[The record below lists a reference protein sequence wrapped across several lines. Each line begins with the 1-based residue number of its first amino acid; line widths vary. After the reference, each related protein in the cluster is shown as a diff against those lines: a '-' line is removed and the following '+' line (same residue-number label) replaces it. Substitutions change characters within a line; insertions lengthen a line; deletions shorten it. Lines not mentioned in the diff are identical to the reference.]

1 MAAVDSLEVII
12 ETKAQDTA
20 KSLNNLVKQL
30 GLIAEGISA
39 IGSNTGLNEFAK
51 KAQEATKNFANIQ
64 NAAKGLSNSIT
75 PEMQKVS
82 KTFDEIAAKY
92 KDLGKGFKFVG
103 STSAIQKQIDSYT
116 NSLERAKL
124 KREELE
130 AGGKTG
136 GQGYEDAIKDI
147 QKYENILA
155 SLKNQLAEVQTG
167 KISFDTS
174 GIENV
179 ENLIE
184 RMKEQ
189 IRQSM
194 EGVRIENPIDLTS
207 LSEEDFSTFMRLKS
221 EMERAGMAAEQM
233 GGQIREAVNIPASAF
248 NFNSNAM
255 AATFGEAARN
265 IENMSQAAQVFGEN
279 AGQALNDLPNP
290 EIRINGIEEAG
301 NRFREFGE
309 RLNQLVVPEI
319 REDNLDKLQSS
330 LSKTE
335 SKLEELRTKLENGLT
350 MGHITESVDDS
361 GFVRLQEQIA
371 YTEKQAEALRNRI
384 AEVENSGGAGG
395 IERFQTAL
403 SKLSAV
409 GKTAI
414 SALSGVASAIKK
426 MGSIIGTAISKVA
439 GLGKSFLGLGKS
451 SKSTSVSLAG
461 GFKTILKYTLGIRSL
476 YVLVNRLR
484 RAMIEAFKNLSQ
496 YSTETNASLSM
507 LSSSLGAL
515 KNSLAVAFA
524 PILNVIAP
532 YISAFI
538 DMLTRAFNAVG
549 RFFAALTGKSFAVQ
563 ATKNFKDY
571 AAGVSKAGGAA
582 KKAGKDAQQ
591 GIRAFDELKTIS
603 INKDEGADGGGG
615 GGGEVSPSDMF
626 TTVPIEGAMKEF
638 ADKVRGILGGIFDVF
653 EQAWESKGKSVIDS
667 AKSALSSLGTSALS
681 VGKTFYDVFTNGT
694 GLAWLES
701 SLELLRSMFDV
712 IESISTAFSTAWNS
726 GAGFENVTALFTMF
740 TNINGLLTSIGDS
753 FSRVFSNGTG
763 AAIWTNILGI
773 ITGVY
778 NIIGNLAKS
787 IQTAWD
793 TAGLGDSIWQGI
805 LNIVNIILGTLHN
818 IADST
823 AEWAAQLDF
832 TPLLTSIDT
841 LLKSLE
847 PLTANIGAGLEWF
860 WNNVLLPISTWAI
873 QDAVPAFLD
882 MVSAAIGSL
891 NAIIEVF
898 KPIGEWL
905 WNEFLLPIGEWTGG
919 VIIDTMNMITT
930 GLETFSGVLTNCQIV
945 SDAVSGSLDILSSAM
960 NVITETVLPSLS
972 AAWDRLIEILTPLG
986 EFLSTV
992 LADAWNNIITPAL
1005 QFLGDTVL
1013 PKVTETFENLWNN
1026 VLVPLGS
1033 FLGDVL
1039 EPVIKIVSD
1048 VLTSLWQ
1055 NVVVPLA
1062 NAIGNVLGKAFNGI
1076 CEIFNKT
1083 VIPIVNSVIKVFQF
1097 LWKNVFSPII
1107 SFLNTTLKPVFSSVF
1122 KSIGKIVD
1130 DLSKTFGGLI
1140 DFVTG
1145 VFTGNWKKAW
1155 NGIKDIFS
1163 GIWNALKDV
1172 VKTPINAII
1181 GFINGLVS
1189 GVVSGINGMINAL
1202 NKVSFNIPDWVP
1214 ALGGK
1219 TFGFNLSTI
1228 TAPQIPYLAKGAVF
1242 KGGNPFL
1249 AVVNDQKRGQ
1259 TNVET
1264 PLKVIQE
1271 ALREEL
1277 SKFSVNVR
1285 AAVPNTRALNYSL
1298 QPAQVPS
1305 YAGAYG
1311 NYQYDTSAYTTSR
1324 NNSNS
1329 DMSNVIENA
1338 VYRATYNA
1346 VSSAIGNSKMLGDI
1360 KGEIQKGHVIEM
1372 DGRTVAESTRKY
1384 ANEYFRRTGKA
1395 WIEF

>member
-30 GLIAEGISA
+30 GLIAEGINA

-51 KAQEATKNFANIQ
+51 KAQEATKSFANIQ

-75 PEMQKVS
+75 PEIQKVS
-82 KTFDEIAAKY
+82 KSFDEIAAKY

-124 KREELE
+124 KKEELE
-130 AGGKTG
+130 AGDKTG

-147 QKYENILA
+147 QKYENIIA
-155 SLKNQLAEVQTG
+155 SLKNQLAEMQTG

-174 GIENV
+174 GMENV

-265 IENMSQAAQVFGEN
+265 IENLSQAAQVFGEN

-301 NRFREFGE
+301 NRLREFGE

-335 SKLEELRTKLENGLT
+335 LKLEELRTKLENGLT

-384 AEVENSGGAGG
+384 AEVGNSGGAGG

-476 YVLVNRLR
+476 YVLVGKLR
-484 RAMIEAFKNLSQ
+484 RAMKEAFSNLAQ
-496 YSTETNASLSM
+496 YSSETNASLSM
-507 LSSSLGAL
+507 LTSSLGAL

-524 PILNVIAP
+524 PIVNMIAP

-563 ATKNFKDY
+563 AVKNFKNY

-603 INKDEGADGGGG
+603 INKDEGADSGGG

-638 ADKVRGILGGIFDVF
+638 ADKVRGILGGIFDVY

-793 TAGLGDSIWQGI
+793 AAGLGDSIWQGI

-818 IADST
+818 IVDST
-823 AEWAAQLDF
+823 AEWAEQLDF
-832 TPLLTSIDT
+832 TPILTSIDT
-841 LLKSLE
+841 LLKAIE
-847 PLTANIGAGLEWF
+847 PLTENIGEGLEWF
-860 WNNVLLPISTWAI
+860 WNNVILPIAAWTI
-873 QDAVPAFLD
+873 EDAVPTFLD
-882 MVSAAIGSL
+882 MLSAAITTV
-891 NAIIEVF
+891 NEVIEVF
-898 KPIGEWL
+898 EPLGTWLWDNFLQPIGRWAGDVVIAAMETITDLLAKFSDWISKNQSL
-905 WNEFLLPIGEWTGG
+905 VEEFTVVIGSFFAAWG
-919 VIIDTMNMITT
+919 VVNLATTIAGIVSSLTAFITT
-930 GLETFSGVLTNCQIV
+930 GGLAASAAGVLGTAIGFLT
-945 SDAVSGSLDILSSAM
+945 SPITIAVAIIGSLIVAGVLLYKNWDKIKESAGKLK
-960 NVITETVLPSLS
+960 EWL
-972 AAWDRLIEILTPLG
+972 AEKWD
-986 EFLSTV
+986 
-992 LADAWNNIITPAL
+992 A
-1005 QFLGDTVL
+1005 
-1013 PKVTETFENLWNN
+1013 
-1026 VLVPLGS
+1026 
-1033 FLGDVL
+1033 
-1039 EPVIKIVSD
+1039 IKEK
-1048 VLTSLWQ
+1048 TSE
-1055 NVVVPLA
+1055 V
-1062 NAIGNVLGKAFNGI
+1062 
-1076 CEIFNKT
+1076 
-1083 VIPIVNSVIKVFQF
+1083 
-1097 LWKNVFSPII
+1097 
-1107 SFLNTTLKPVFSSVF
+1107 
-1122 KSIGKIVD
+1122 
-1130 DLSKTFGGLI
+1130 
-1140 DFVTG
+1140 
-1145 VFTGNWKKAW
+1145 W
-1155 NGIKDIFS
+1155 NGIKDKISSKWEEIKTKTKEKWNSIKSDLSEKWEDLKAKSSDTFGNIKKTIS
-1163 GIWNALKDV
+1163 DKWSDIKSNTSSKWDSVKDKVAGVFDKLKSKSAVSDTIKDTVVKAWKKIKSKTKSIWDGIKDV
-1172 VKTPINAII
+1172 IKDPINAII
-1181 GFINGLVS
+1181 GFINKMIS
-1189 GVVSGINGMINAL
+1189 GIASGINGLIGML
-1202 NKVSFNIPDWVP
+1202 NKFKVDIPEGVP
-1214 ALGGK
+1214 LIGGK
-1219 TFGFNLSTI
+1219 TVGFNLSTI
-1228 TAPQIPYLAKGAVF
+1228 TAPEIPYLAKGAVF

-1277 SKFSVNVR
+1277 SKFSVNVH
-1285 AAVPNTRALNYSL
+1285 AEVMNARALNYRL
-1298 QPAQVPS
+1298 HPKTVPS

-1311 NYQYDTSAYTTSR
+1311 NYQYDTSAYATSR

-1329 DMSNVIENA
+1329 DMSNAIENA
-1338 VYRATYNA
+1338 VYKATYNA
-1346 VSSAIGNSKMLGDI
+1346 VSSAINNSKTLGDI
-1360 KGEIQKGHVIEM
+1360 KEEVRSGHVIQLDSGKIAGE
-1372 DGRTVAESTRKY
+1372 VRKE
-1384 ANEYFRRTGKA
+1384 ANNHFRRTGRA
-1395 WIEF
+1395 WIDF

>member
-30 GLIAEGISA
+30 GLIAEGINA

-75 PEMQKVS
+75 PEIQKVS
-82 KTFDEIAAKY
+82 KSFDEIAAKY

-124 KREELE
+124 KKEELE

-147 QKYENILA
+147 QKFENILA
-155 SLKNQLAEVQTG
+155 SLKNQLAEMQTG

-207 LSEEDFSTFMRLKS
+207 LSKEDFSTFMRLKS

-233 GGQIREAVNIPASAF
+233 GGQIREAVNIPVSAF

-301 NRFREFGE
+301 NRLREFGE

-350 MGHITESVDDS
+350 MGHITESVDGS

-384 AEVENSGGAGG
+384 AEVGNSGGAGG
-395 IERFQTAL
+395 IERFQAAL

-476 YVLVNRLR
+476 YVLVGKLR
-484 RAMIEAFKNLSQ
+484 RAMKEAFSNLAQ
-496 YSTETNASLSM
+496 YSSETNASLSM
-507 LSSSLGAL
+507 LTSSLGAL

-524 PILNVIAP
+524 PIVNMIAP
-532 YISAFI
+532 YISVFI

-563 ATKNFKDY
+563 AVKNFKDY

-591 GIRAFDELKTIS
+591 GTRAFDELKTIS
-603 INKDEGADGGGG
+603 INKDEGGGG

-626 TTVPIEGAMKEF
+626 MTVPIEGAMKEF

-832 TPLLTSIDT
+832 TPLLTSVGT
-841 LLKSLE
+841 FLKAIE
-847 PLTANIGAGLEWF
+847 PLAANIGAGLEWF

-919 VIIDTMNMITT
+919 VIIDTMNMITA

-1140 DFVTG
+1140 DFITG
-1145 VFTGNWKKAW
+1145 VFTGNWSKAW

-1172 VKTPINAII
+1172 VKTPVNAII

-1298 QPAQVPS
+1298 QPAPVPS
-1305 YAGAYG
+1305 YVGAYG
-1311 NYQYDTSAYTTSR
+1311 NYQYDTSAYTGSY
-1324 NNSNS
+1324 NNNNS
-1329 DMSNVIENA
+1329 DMSNAIEMA
-1338 VYRATYNA
+1338 VYKATCNA
-1346 VSSAIGNSKMLGDI
+1346 VSSALNNNKTMKDMLEEI
-1360 KGEIQKGHVIEM
+1360 KSGHTIEM
-1372 DGRTVAESTRKY
+1372 DGREVAETVRKR
-1384 ANEYFRRTGKA
+1384 ANEYMRVQGKPY
-1395 WIEF
+1395 FMF

>member
-64 NAAKGLSNSIT
+64 SAAKGLSSSIT

-82 KTFDEIAAKY
+82 KSFDEIAAKY

-124 KREELE
+124 KKEELE

-155 SLKNQLAEVQTG
+155 SLKNQLAEMQTG
-167 KISFDTS
+167 KVSFDTS
-174 GIENV
+174 GIENA

-194 EGVRIENPIDLTS
+194 EGVRIENPIDLAS

-290 EIRINGIEEAG
+290 EIKINGIEEAG
-301 NRFREFGE
+301 NRLREFGE

-330 LSKTE
+330 LDKTE
-335 SKLEELRTKLENGLT
+335 LKLEELRTKLENGLT

-371 YTEKQAEALRNRI
+371 Y
-384 AEVENSGGAGG
+384 
-395 IERFQTAL
+395 
-403 SKLSAV
+403 
-409 GKTAI
+409 
-414 SALSGVASAIKK
+414 
-426 MGSIIGTAISKVA
+426 
-439 GLGKSFLGLGKS
+439 
-451 SKSTSVSLAG
+451 
-461 GFKTILKYTLGIRSL
+461 
-476 YVLVNRLR
+476 
-484 RAMIEAFKNLSQ
+484 
-496 YSTETNASLSM
+496 
-507 LSSSLGAL
+507 
-515 KNSLAVAFA
+515 
-524 PILNVIAP
+524 
-532 YISAFI
+532 
-538 DMLTRAFNAVG
+538 
-549 RFFAALTGKSFAVQ
+549 
-563 ATKNFKDY
+563 
-571 AAGVSKAGGAA
+571 
-582 KKAGKDAQQ
+582 
-591 GIRAFDELKTIS
+591 
-603 INKDEGADGGGG
+603 
-615 GGGEVSPSDMF
+615 
-626 TTVPIEGAMKEF
+626 
-638 ADKVRGILGGIFDVF
+638 
-653 EQAWESKGKSVIDS
+653 
-667 AKSALSSLGTSALS
+667 
-681 VGKTFYDVFTNGT
+681 
-694 GLAWLES
+694 
-701 SLELLRSMFDV
+701 
-712 IESISTAFSTAWNS
+712 
-726 GAGFENVTALFTMF
+726 
-740 TNINGLLTSIGDS
+740 
-753 FSRVFSNGTG
+753 
-763 AAIWTNILGI
+763 
-773 ITGVY
+773 
-778 NIIGNLAKS
+778 
-787 IQTAWD
+787 
-793 TAGLGDSIWQGI
+793 
-805 LNIVNIILGTLHN
+805 
-818 IADST
+818 
-823 AEWAAQLDF
+823 
-832 TPLLTSIDT
+832 
-841 LLKSLE
+841 
-847 PLTANIGAGLEWF
+847 
-860 WNNVLLPISTWAI
+860 
-873 QDAVPAFLD
+873 
-882 MVSAAIGSL
+882 
-891 NAIIEVF
+891 
-898 KPIGEWL
+898 
-905 WNEFLLPIGEWTGG
+905 
-919 VIIDTMNMITT
+919 
-930 GLETFSGVLTNCQIV
+930 
-945 SDAVSGSLDILSSAM
+945 
-960 NVITETVLPSLS
+960 
-972 AAWDRLIEILTPLG
+972 
-986 EFLSTV
+986 
-992 LADAWNNIITPAL
+992 
-1005 QFLGDTVL
+1005 
-1013 PKVTETFENLWNN
+1013 
-1026 VLVPLGS
+1026 
-1033 FLGDVL
+1033 
-1039 EPVIKIVSD
+1039 
-1048 VLTSLWQ
+1048 
-1055 NVVVPLA
+1055 
-1062 NAIGNVLGKAFNGI
+1062 
-1076 CEIFNKT
+1076 
-1083 VIPIVNSVIKVFQF
+1083 
-1097 LWKNVFSPII
+1097 
-1107 SFLNTTLKPVFSSVF
+1107 
-1122 KSIGKIVD
+1122 
-1130 DLSKTFGGLI
+1130 
-1140 DFVTG
+1140 
-1145 VFTGNWKKAW
+1145 
-1155 NGIKDIFS
+1155 
-1163 GIWNALKDV
+1163 
-1172 VKTPINAII
+1172 AII

-1298 QPAQVPS
+1298 QSAPVPS

-1329 DMSNVIENA
+1329 DMSNTIENA

-1372 DGRTVAESTRKY
+1372 DGRTVAENTRKY